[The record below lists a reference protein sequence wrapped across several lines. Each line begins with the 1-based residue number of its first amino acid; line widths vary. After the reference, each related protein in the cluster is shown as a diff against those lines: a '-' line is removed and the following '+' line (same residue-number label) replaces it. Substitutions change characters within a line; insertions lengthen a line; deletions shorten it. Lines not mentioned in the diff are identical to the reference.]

1 MSKGKNI
8 RTNSFIS
15 TIRINNFIS
24 AIRTI
29 SFPGLISFIIIGLSL
44 PGWAQEKPITLK
56 QCIKSAIENKA
67 SLQGARSEAIV
78 AEFEKNEAMGKYLP
92 QLTLNYEYKY
102 NPIIATQVI
111 PTGQLLPDPT
121 EEYRAIKFGMTWQQ
135 NAGLTL
141 YQPMLDF
148 TIQSKLNES
157 RINEQVKRA
166 GYEVSE
172 EDLKYDVLQSFA
184 NIYLYRQQVEEAV
197 VDSARTYSS
206 LSTIRNKFDEGKI
219 LKPDLNKAIL
229 NHNNAKASYGKAM
242 SEVLKEK
249 IFLSYL
255 TGISV
260 TELFQSSFDFSPLA
274 SSNLDRY
281 TTIRPTDSI
290 ARIRELTLKENLLNQ
305 QIRSERNKYVPQVGL
320 EGFLGG
326 NQYSQT
332 FDPFLANSWYGNS
345 YLGISLKM
353 PLMPGES
360 TSSKVKQLKEQTK
373 ITRSDK
379 EDLINELKKDYLL
392 AGADI
397 AQAKEE
403 ILTARANVELM
414 SENFAIYKERFEAGK
429 IDAGDLNLQ
438 EMDLQKE
445 LANLS
450 KLKATL
456 MTRQVEQVNAAGNL
470 NPFLDSVN

>member
-1 MSKGKNI
+1 MKK
-8 RTNSFIS
+8 
-15 TIRINNFIS
+15 
-24 AIRTI
+24 
-29 SFPGLISFIIIGLSL
+29 FIIIAFFSLSI
-44 PGWAQEKPITLK
+44 PAWAREQPITLK
-56 QCIKSAIENKA
+56 QCIQSAIQNKA
-67 SLQGARSEAIV
+67 SLQGARSEAML
-78 AEFEKNEAMGKYLP
+78 AELQKNEAMGKYLP

-102 NPIIATQVI
+102 NPVIATQVI
-111 PTGQLLPDPT
+111 PTGQLMPDPT
-121 EEYRAIKFGMTWQQ
+121 DEYRAIKFGMTWQQ
-135 NAGLTL
+135 NAGITL

-157 RINEQVKRA
+157 KINEQVKRA

-172 EDLKYDVLQSFA
+172 EDLKFDVLRSFA
-184 NIYLYRQQVEEAV
+184 NIYLYQQQVEEAV
-197 VDSARTYSS
+197 IDSARTFSS
-206 LSTIRNKFDEGKI
+206 FYTIKVKFDEGKI
-219 LKPDLNKAIL
+219 LKPDLNKAVL
-229 NHNNAKASYGKAM
+229 NHNNAKASYRKAM

-249 IFLSYL
+249 LFLNYL

-260 TELFQSSFDFSPLA
+260 TELFEGRFDFSPLA
-274 SSNLDRY
+274 SSSLDRY
-281 TTIRPTDSI
+281 ASGGATDSI
-290 ARIRELTLKENLLNQ
+290 AKIRELTLKENLLNQ

-320 EGFLGG
+320 EGFLGA

-379 EDLINELKKDYLL
+379 SELINQLKKDYLV

-403 ILTARANVELM
+403 ILTARANIALM
-414 SENFAIYKERFEAGK
+414 SENFAIYRQRFEAGK

-438 EMDLQKE
+438 ELDLQKE
-445 LANLS
+445 TANLS
-450 KLKATL
+450 KLKASL
-456 MTRQVEQVNAAGNL
+456 MIKQVEQLNAAGNL
-470 NPFLDSVN
+470 NRFLNDECNNGQPNNKL